1 MENLPCSPQRKSF
14 YEVVQNSPDVDCRDN
29 RGKRHDL
36 AIVLAGFSAALLCKR
51 DGNLSSIHRHMK
63 NHYSALCQF
72 LGILVRKAVSR
83 SQLPLILAQVN
94 LPALEA
100 LIFGFY
106 GIQLTESEKKWF
118 SIDGKE
124 LRGSIQKGDKRGEA
138 IVQLVVQQTGE
149 VKGQT
154 FYSGKKESEQPAI
167 RDLLIKSKVLSQK
180 ISADAL
186 HLNPTTLQLIH
197 ESAGVYL
204 VGLKENQAEM
214 LEEMHGV
221 LKRQSIPAR
230 PAGGDYQQDK
240 SEKGHGRVDRR
251 RYEARDVRDEYF
263 DRRWEKCGLAT
274 LITVN
279 RTRFDCKTRQS
290 TEELSFY
297 MSNEIARSQKQ
308 ADELFLAVRNHWSVE
323 TTNHVRDVSLAEDKL
338 RTKKTTFQ
346 KPLRQLEH

>member
-1 MENLPCSPQRKSF
+1 M
-14 YEVVQNSPDVDCRDN
+14 
-29 RGKRHDL
+29 
-36 AIVLAGFSAALLCKR
+36 
-51 DGNLSSIHRHMK
+51 
-63 NHYSALCQF
+63 
-72 LGILVRKAVSR
+72 SR

-167 RDLLIKSKVLSQK
+167 RDLLTKSKALSQK

-214 LEEMHGV
+214 LEEMNGV
-221 LKRQSIPAR
+221 LKRQSI
-230 PAGGDYQQDK
+230 DYQQDK

-251 RYEARDVRDEYF
+251 RYEVRDVRGEYF
-263 DRRWEKCGLAT
+263 DPRWEKCGLAT

-290 TEELSFY
+290 TEERSFY
-297 MSNEIARSQKQ
+297 MSNEIPRTQKQ

-323 TTNHVRDVSLAEDKL
+323 TTNHVRDVSFAEDKL
-338 RTKKTTFQ
+338 RAKKTTFQ
-346 KPLRQLEH
+346 KPLLQLEH